1 MKRRY
6 GVYEKKEGRHVGQPQ
21 HKKVPNHTKEND
33 LGTEKKGEVR
43 CIREAMGQACVGADP
58 CVCSKMKRRYGVYEK
73 KEGRHVGQ
81 PQHKK
86 VPNHTKENDL
96 GTEKKGEVLYTR
108 GDGVGPV

>member
-1 MKRRY
+1 
-6 GVYEKKEGRHVGQPQ
+6 VIDPNDKEGRHVGQPQ

-81 PQHKK
+81 PPTQEGAKSY
-86 VPNHTKENDL
+86 ER
-96 GTEKKGEVLYTR
+96 E
-108 GDGVGPV
+108 